1 MKNRSRKEMRNI
13 VKAILFYLIQI
24 IWSPLTLIGYI
35 LVVAKLF
42 VFSRSSEVSVTM
54 LSPLFGRWTQHKLG
68 TRLDEPAVRLAMVF
82 PNISRSGMY
91 LFSWGMFLGHR
102 LTGYV
107 PKTYRFPFEGQP
119 HFSQEPAVRTT
130 YFDEA
135 LARHLGE
142 IKQLVLLGAG
152 CDTRSYRMPPEI
164 RCFEVDT
171 PQTQE
176 VKRRMLHKAGLD
188 STRITFVSADF
199 LKEDWFEKLVQAG
212 FRPDLPS
219 FFLWEG
225 VTMYLDREAVE
236 STLRKIS
243 RTAAGSVVAF
253 DYFNAEV
260 INSPSLYMRYARA
273 ALNVVGEP
281 LRFGIESPQP
291 SREHVAAF
299 LASCG
304 LTLEEQRN
312 FEQETDRKPAM
323 AGFAAALVPAQ

>member
-1 MKNRSRKEMRNI
+1 MHNI
-13 VKAILFYLIQI
+13 VKATIFYLIQI

-35 LVVAKLF
+35 IFVAKLF
-42 VFSRSSEVSVTM
+42 FFSRSSEVSVTM
-54 LSPLFGRWTQHKLG
+54 LAPLFGRWTQHKLG
-68 TRLDEPAVRLAMVF
+68 TRLDEPAVRLTMVF
-82 PNISRSGMY
+82 PHVSRPGLY

-107 PKTYRFPFEGQP
+107 PKTYRFPFEGTP
-119 HFSQEPAVRTT
+119 HMSQEAAIRTT

-152 CDTRSYRMPPEI
+152 CDTRAYRMPPEI

-176 VKRRMLHKAGLD
+176 AKRRMLHEAGLD
-188 STRITFVSADF
+188 DTHITFVSANF
-199 LKEDWFEKLVQAG
+199 IKEDWFEKLLQAG
-212 FRPDLPS
+212 FRTDLPS

-236 STLRKIS
+236 DTLRKIS
-243 RTAAGSVVAF
+243 RTAVGSVVAF
-253 DYFNAEV
+253 DYFNAEI
-260 INSPSLYMRYARA
+260 INSSSLYMRYARA
-273 ALNVVGEP
+273 ALNIVGEP

-299 LASCG
+299 LATFG
-304 LTLEEQRN
+304 LSLEEQRN
-312 FEQETDRKPAM
+312 FERETERKPAM
-323 AGFAAALVPAQ
+323 AGFAAALVSAQ